1 MMMNAAGMLNSRT
14 AVIATTNR
22 TTPMFD
28 PSTSSTNG
36 PT

>member
-1 MMMNAAGMLNSRT
+1 MMMNAAGMLNSRM

-22 TTPMFD
+22 TIPRFAARM
-28 PSTSSTNG
+28 STTNG